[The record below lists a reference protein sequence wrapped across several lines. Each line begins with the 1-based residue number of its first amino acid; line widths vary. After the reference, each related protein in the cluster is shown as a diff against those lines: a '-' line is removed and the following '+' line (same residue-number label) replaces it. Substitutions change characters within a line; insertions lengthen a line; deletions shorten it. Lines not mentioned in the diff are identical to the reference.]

1 MIVKIFERI
10 NYLDRMFS
18 EGTIMTTINCSSK
31 CKHQMDG
38 KCMQEDAISNVL
50 LVETDCVYFEG
61 KQDKGK
67 SAEFCKAAD
76 E

>member
-1 MIVKIFERI
+1 
-10 NYLDRMFS
+10 MFS

-31 CKHQMDG
+31 CKHQIDG

-50 LVETDCVYFEG
+50 LVKTDCVYFEG
-61 KQDKGK
+61 KLDKGK
-67 SAEFCKAAD
+67 SAEICKAAD